1 MKLIKPSQEYFEAY
15 YEACKESY
23 VNNVTEWMPFDPKD
37 YDHWK
42 SNILQIYTNYE
53 TGQNIPEQMP
63 RIYTYWCIEEE
74 QLVGEIQLRP
84 FLTESQAKEWGH
96 VSYAVRYSKWHQ
108 GYGTKLLKMSL
119 DIAREFE
126 INNVYIAC
134 RSDNMGSIRI
144 IEKNMGRF
152 VHEFIDEEGMK
163 NNLYLISVE
172 GRENT

>member
-37 YDHWK
+37 YEHWK
-42 SNILQIYTNYE
+42 SNILQIYTNHE
-53 TGQNIPEQMP
+53 NEQKIPEQMP

-96 VSYAVRYSKWHQ
+96 VY
-108 GYGTKLLKMSL
+108 
-119 DIAREFE
+119 
-126 INNVYIAC
+126 
-134 RSDNMGSIRI
+134 
-144 IEKNMGRF
+144 
-152 VHEFIDEEGMK
+152 
-163 NNLYLISVE
+163 
-172 GRENT
+172 